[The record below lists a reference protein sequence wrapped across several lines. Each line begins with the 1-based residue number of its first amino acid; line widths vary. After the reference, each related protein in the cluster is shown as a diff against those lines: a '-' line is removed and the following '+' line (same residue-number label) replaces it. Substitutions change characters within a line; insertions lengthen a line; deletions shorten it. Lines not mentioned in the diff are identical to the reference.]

1 MKFLS
6 PDEVDKE
13 LEKRIINKINKR
25 LILYKKTGDIPL
37 DDIPVSLYKWV

>member
-6 PDEVDKE
+6 PDE

-25 LILYKKTGDIPL
+25 LILYKKKQEMIFQ
-37 DDIPVSLYKWV
+37 